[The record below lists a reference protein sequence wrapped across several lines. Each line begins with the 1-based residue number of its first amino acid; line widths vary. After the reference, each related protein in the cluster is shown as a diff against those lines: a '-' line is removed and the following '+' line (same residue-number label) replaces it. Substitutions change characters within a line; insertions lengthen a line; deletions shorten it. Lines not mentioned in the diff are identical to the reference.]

1 MGIELALTLVVL
13 AGAVFLFV
21 TEKLPVDVVAL
32 LVLCCL
38 LMLRIVSVPDALSGF
53 SSPATV
59 TVAAMFVLSAAI
71 ERSGALLG
79 VAELLARVKWRWL
92 FALLMMLLVAMI
104 SAFVN
109 NTAAVA
115 VFLPLVLRATAVR
128 GWAPSRFLIPLSF
141 AAQLGGV
148 CTLVGTS
155 TNLLVDSLARQGG
168 WGGFSIFE
176 FAPLGLIFAS
186 VGVLYL
192 MLARPLLLPDL
203 GVPGQTSDDPVGRC
217 VAELLVTH
225 DSRVADRRWS
235 QLSVDDADPSAVLL
249 EVFRDGEMLP
259 GPANVVLEPGDRLLV
274 SGNWGDIEALRKRQ
288 RLRFDPVSADLDG
301 HASGERLRAQVMVT
315 PGSFLVGKTLRD
327 VRFGHMY
334 RCRVHGLHRRQ
345 HTVMRAPIDRIDLV
359 VGDVLVI
366 DASADAMETLGR
378 DRGFIVLGAD
388 PQPRVDWPRAAG
400 AVGVLVA
407 VMGAAAAGWLPI
419 VGAALIGCAAVVALR
434 CITPA
439 EAYAAIDW
447 RVVVLLAGLL
457 PLGLA
462 LDHTG
467 GADWVAARTVEWVGP
482 YGPVLTLAAVY
493 GLTAI
498 LTEVMSNNAA
508 AVLVVPVAISAAEG
522 LGIDARPLLVAV
534 AFAASTSFATPV
546 GYQTNTMVY
555 SAGGYRFTDFA
566 KIGVPLNLLFWG
578 MAVVLIPRFFPF

>member
-1 MGIELALTLVVL
+1 MGIELGLTLAVL
-13 AGAVFLFV
+13 AGAIYLFV

-79 VAELLARVKWRWL
+79 IAELLARVKWRWL
-92 FALLMMLLVAMI
+92 FALLMMLLVASI

-115 VFLPLVLRATAVR
+115 VFLPLVIRATAAR
-128 GWAPSRFLIPLSF
+128 GWGPSRFLIPLSY
-141 AAQLGGV
+141 AAQFGGV

-155 TNLLVDSLARQGG
+155 TNLLVDSLARQSG

-186 VGVLYL
+186 VGVLY
-192 MLARPLLLPDL
+192 MMIARPLLLPDL
-203 GVPGQTSDDPVGRC
+203 GVPGQVTHDPVGRC
-217 VAELLVTH
+217 VAELLVMPG
-225 DSRVADRRWS
+225 SRLADRRWS
-235 QLSVDDADPSAVLL
+235 QLSVEGADPRAVLL
-249 EVFRDGEMLP
+249 EVFRGGHALP

-274 SGNWGDIEALRKRQ
+274 AGNWAEIETLRQRQ
-288 RLRFDPVSADLDG
+288 RLRYDPVSSDLDG
-301 HASGERLRAQVMVT
+301 HPSTERLRAQVMIT
-315 PGSFLVGKTLRD
+315 PGSFLIGKTLRD
-327 VRFGHMY
+327 VRFGHLY

-345 HTVMRAPIDRIDLV
+345 HSVMRAPINGIPLA
-359 VGDVLVI
+359 VGDVLIVDATAEAI
-366 DASADAMETLGR
+366 DTLGR
-378 DRGFIVLGAD
+378 DRGLIVLGAR

-400 AVGVLVA
+400 AIGVLVA
-407 VMGAAAAGWLPI
+407 VMLAAALGLLPI

-462 LDHTG
+462 IDNTG
-467 GADWVAARTVEWVGP
+467 GADWVAARTIEWVGP

-493 GLTAI
+493 GLTAM
-498 LTEVMSNNAA
+498 LTEIMSNNAA
-508 AVLVVPVAISAAEG
+508 AVLVVPVAIAAAEG

-566 KIGVPLNLLFWG
+566 RIGIPLNLLFWG
-578 MAVVLIPRFFPF
+578 MAIVLIPRFFPF